1 MSDILDLSFEKRI
14 YVHIKKMQK
23 KKKRKREIECEKTTL
38 LLLIDTCCFLLL
50 IIAKIL
56 CKIKNIVS
64 LKIETSFIIITCI
77 AESNYISLEM
87 RSLFSHLILNL
98 PVLRC
103 SSVLELG
110 AGSHKCH

>member
-1 MSDILDLSFEKRI
+1 
-14 YVHIKKMQK
+14 MQK
-23 KKKRKREIECEKTTL
+23 KKKKREREIKCVKATL
-38 LLLIDTCCFLLL
+38 HLLIDTCCFLSL

-77 AESNYISLEM
+77 PESNYISLEM
-87 RSLFSHLILNL
+87 RSLLSHLILNL
-98 PVLRC
+98 PVKC

-110 AGSHKCH
+110 AGSHKSH